1 MCQLIVA
8 GAGRKVRKKRHGGV
22 GSCERGVWGA
32 GGITGF
38 AGAFRDGWVMGVG
51 GERDRIGVRK
61 GKCTL

>member
-1 MCQLIVA
+1 M
-8 GAGRKVRKKRHGGV
+8 GV
-22 GSCERGVWGA
+22 WGHVRGVWGA

-51 GERDRIGVRK
+51 GGRDRIGVRK